1 MGGESPAQ
9 ILVAH
14 LRRQG
19 IRDEAVL
26 RALTHVP
33 RELFIAQE
41 LRHLAYEDE
50 ALPLEEGQTISQPIV
65 VATMTE
71 ALRAA
76 PGQRVLEIGTGSGY
90 QAAVLAD
97 MGVEVVTVERLPRLA
112 NQARVLLCHLG
123 YHNVAVQTGD
133 GTLGWPQ
140 AAPYDRIIVTAAAAA
155 VPPALLDQLREGG
168 RLVAPVGRRRGQ
180 RLLVVR
186 KDAAGP
192 VEAAA
197 LGPVRFVPL
206 IGAAGWSEA
215 PAPQR
220 RRQTEPNDNNSAE
233 STAAPKSK

>member
-1 MGGESPAQ
+1 MGGEAPAQ

-26 RALTHVP
+26 QALIRVP

-41 LRHLAYEDE
+41 LRHLAYADE
-50 ALPLEEGQTISQPIV
+50 ALPLAEGQTISQPIV

-71 ALRAA
+71 ALRVT

-90 QAAVLAD
+90 QAAVLAE
-97 MGVEVVTVERLPRLA
+97 MGAEVVTVERLPRLA
-112 NQARVLLCHLG
+112 DQARVLLRHLG
-123 YHNVAVQTGD
+123 YHNVTAHTGD
-133 GTLGWPQ
+133 GTLGWPE
-140 AAPYDRIIVTAAAAA
+140 AAPYDRIIVTAAAPA
-155 VPPALLDQLREGG
+155 VPPALSDQLREGG

-220 RRQTEPNDNNSAE
+220 RRSGPDDDGSADA
-233 STAAPKSK
+233 TAAPK

>member
-26 RALTHVP
+26 SALIRVP
-33 RELFIAQE
+33 RELFIAQA

-71 ALRAA
+71 ALRVTPA
-76 PGQRVLEIGTGSGY
+76 QHVLEIGTGSGY
-90 QAAVLAD
+90 QAAVLAE
-97 MGVEVVTVERLPRLA
+97 MGAEVVTVERLPRLA
-112 NQARVLLCHLG
+112 DRARVLLRHLG
-123 YHNVAVQTGD
+123 YHNVAVRTSD
-133 GTLGWPQ
+133 GTLGWPA
-140 AAPYDRIIVTAAAAA
+140 AAPYDRIIVTAAAPA
-155 VPPALLDQLREGG
+155 VPPALLEQLREGG
-168 RLVAPVGRRRGQ
+168 RLVAPVGQRRGQ

-186 KDAAGP
+186 KEAAGP

-206 IGAAGWSEA
+206 IGAVGWSED
-215 PAPQR
+215 PSLLR
-220 RRQTEPNDNNSAE
+220 RCRSGPSNKDSAK
-233 STAAPKSK
+233 STATPK

>member
-19 IRDEAVL
+19 IRDEVVL
-26 RALTHVP
+26 RALIRVP

-71 ALRAA
+71 ALRVA
-76 PGQRVLEIGTGSGY
+76 PGQRVLEVGTGSGY
-90 QAAVLAD
+90 QAAVLAE
-97 MGVEVVTVERLPRLA
+97 MGAEVVTVERRPRLA

-123 YHNVAVQTGD
+123 YHNVTAHTGD

-140 AAPYDRIIVTAAAAA
+140 AAPYDRIIVTAATPA
-155 VPPALLDQLREGG
+155 VPPALLEQLREGG
-168 RLVAPVGRRRGQ
+168 RARSTGRSAPRPAAARHAERCCRSGRGGGARPRALRAPHRRG
-180 RLLVVR
+180 RLVR
-186 KDAAGP
+186 GT
-192 VEAAA
+192 
-197 LGPVRFVPL
+197 VP
-206 IGAAGWSEA
+206 A
-215 PAPQR
+215 APQ
-220 RRQTEPNDNNSAE
+220 PNW
-233 STAAPKSK
+233 T

>member
-1 MGGESPAQ
+1 MGDESPAQ
-9 ILVAH
+9 HLAAQ

-26 RALTHVP
+26 RALIRVP
-33 RELFIAQE
+33 RELFVGQE
-41 LRHLAYEDE
+41 LRHLAYADE
-50 ALPLEEGQTISQPIV
+50 ALPLAEGQSISQPIV

-71 ALRAA
+71 ALKVN
-76 PGQRVLEIGTGSGY
+76 PGQHLLEIGTGSGY

-97 MGVEVVTVERLPRLA
+97 MGAEVVTVERLPGLA
-112 NQARVLLCHLG
+112 EQARVLLRHLG
-123 YHNVAVQTGD
+123 YHNVAVHTAD

-140 AAPYDRIIVTAAAAA
+140 AAPYDRIMVTAAAPA

-168 RLVAPVGRRRGQ
+168 RLVAPVGTRRGQ

-192 VEAAA
+192 VETAA

-206 IGAAGWSEA
+206 IGAAGWPEA
-215 PAPQR
+215 PAPKR
-220 RRQTEPNDNNSAE
+220 RGRAGPDDDSAE
-233 STAAPKSK
+233 STATPE

>member
-1 MGGESPAQ
+1 MGGEAPAQ
-9 ILVAH
+9 ILAAH

-26 RALTHVP
+26 RALIRVP

-41 LRHLAYEDE
+41 LRHLAYADE

-71 ALRAA
+71 ALKVT

-90 QAAVLAD
+90 QAAVLAE
-97 MGVEVVTVERLPRLA
+97 MGAEVVTVERLPRLA
-112 NQARVLLCHLG
+112 DRARVLLRHLG
-123 YHNVAVQTGD
+123 YHNVAVRTGD
-133 GTLGWPQ
+133 GTLGWPA
-140 AAPYDRIIVTAAAAA
+140 AAPYDRIIVTAAAPA

-168 RLVAPVGRRRGQ
+168 RLVAPVGSRRGQ

-192 VEAAA
+192 VEAAS

-206 IGAAGWSEA
+206 IGAAGWSEK
-215 PAPQR
+215 PSLLDRNRSGPGDKDSV
-220 RRQTEPNDNNSAE
+220 ESA
-233 STAAPKSK
+233 AAPK

>member
-9 ILVAH
+9 ILAAH

-19 IRDEAVL
+19 IRDEVVL
-26 RALTHVP
+26 RALIRVP

-71 ALRAA
+71 ALRVA
-76 PGQRVLEIGTGSGY
+76 PGQRVLEVGTGSGY
-90 QAAVLAD
+90 QAAVLAE
-97 MGVEVVTVERLPRLA
+97 MGAEVVTVERRPRLA

-123 YHNVAVQTGD
+123 YHNVTAHTGD

-140 AAPYDRIIVTAAAAA
+140 AAPYDRIIVTAATPA
-155 VPPALLDQLREGG
+155 VPPALLEQLRESG

-180 RLLVVR
+180 RLLVMR

-206 IGAAGWSEA
+206 IGAAGWSEE
-215 PAPQR
+215 PSPQR
-220 RRQTEPNDNNSAE
+220 RSRSRSSDKDSVE
-233 STAAPKSK
+233 STAAPK

>member
-26 RALTHVP
+26 RALIRVP

-71 ALRAA
+71 ALQVA
-76 PGQRVLEIGTGSGY
+76 PGQRVLEVGTGSGY

-97 MGVEVVTVERLPRLA
+97 MGAEVVTVERLPRLA
-112 NQARVLLCHLG
+112 NQARVLLHHLG
-123 YHNVAVQTGD
+123 YHNVSAHTGD
-133 GTLGWPQ
+133 GTLGWPP
-140 AAPYDRIIVTAAAAA
+140 AAPYDRIIVTAAAPT
-155 VPPALLDQLREGG
+155 VPPLLLDQLREGG
-168 RLVAPVGRRRGQ
+168 RLVAPVGTRRGQ

-206 IGAAGWSEA
+206 IGAAGWSEE
-215 PAPQR
+215 PSPPPPR
-220 RRQTEPNDNNSAE
+220 RATPSDKDSVK
-233 STAAPKSK
+233 STAAPK